1 MASSDR
7 SSPRRPRRDGAE
19 VKSVTLIQHRKHVK
33 SQSKDSRYAPNKQQ
47 LRAVFGA
54 ARNRVNSPPP
64 LVTLPSINAAT
75 LAEIEAK
82 YGPVR

>member
-1 MASSDR
+1 M
-7 SSPRRPRRDGAE
+7 
-19 VKSVTLIQHRKHVK
+19 KSVTLIQHRKRVK
-33 SQSKDSRYAPNKQQ
+33 SQSQGGRYAADKQQ

-64 LVTLPSINAAT
+64 PVTLPSIRALT

-82 YGPVR
+82 YGPSR